1 MHKPPGFMVMIGL
14 RPHQLAS
21 EQDEDNLD
29 REHDQRDQEDHGGDE
44 DLATE
49 AVVSIVRNLHEGG
62 PSAVRDLRLFIK
74 ALQAITDAFMA
85 HDQAGLEDAAS
96 EACDV
101 LHNMMSE

>member
-21 EQDEDNLD
+21 EHDEDNPD
-29 REHDQRDQEDHGGDE
+29 REHDQHQDQGGDE
-44 DLATE
+44 DDLASE
-49 AVVSIVRNLHEGG
+49 AIVSIVRNLHEGG